1 MGTHITYA
9 ELDIEV
15 TKMAAQL
22 QKIGAKKG
30 MHIGI
35 YMANTPWYVICYQA
49 ILKIGGVVVNFNPLY
64 TKKELEYLIKDSNI
78 EIMLTRDLVLLC
90 DKVIPLVVLAC
101 LLENLGMVLLLYF
114 A

>member
-1 MGTHITYA
+1 MASKNSSPIYLKNYPEYTKWDSPIETFPLTEIWEDAVREYPDNQVIAFMGTHITYA

-35 YMANTPWYVICYQA
+35 YMALSY
-49 ILKIGGVVVNFNPLY
+49 
-64 TKKELEYLIKDSNI
+64 
-78 EIMLTRDLVLLC
+78 
-90 DKVIPLVVLAC
+90 
-101 LLENLGMVLLLYF
+101 
-114 A
+114 